1 VIPRRASRV
10 LPAIAAL
17 FVAAA
22 APGAPPV
29 EDAGRALARLD
40 SLQSIVRLEEARVRR
55 SLGDE
60 TAWTRLARAWF
71 QVGDH
76 DRAAASVE
84 RARALGA
91 RTFDTR
97 LLAGRIAR
105 SEGRLG
111 EAIEWLERAA
121 RTRPDDWEAAED
133 LGLALYLAGRLDEAA
148 DRWEGARALPGS
160 GSPERAGLLEAL
172 RRVPLPAY
180 RVTGRGRE
188 RLRFERG
195 QARGALVVRAAVNGR
210 GPFLLRIDTG
220 SPEVVLGRTLA
231 RELDLTIA
239 AGGEAG
245 ATVGERPV
253 RFDYAV
259 LDSLTLG
266 ATALHGLPVAVSD
279 HPGLGDARGVRGTL
293 GFEALRRF
301 RFVLDFPDSALS
313 LEPMPAS
320 ARAIAPASPAPG
332 ARPGAARDSARV
344 VPDSLRPAWLPAGLR
359 AHRLPY
365 LLRGTHLMVVS
376 GRVGQGPERTFV
388 LDSGTPGIALGAP
401 VSTLA
406 EAGVGLD
413 TTRVGTGE
421 TAAGQVEYLRFPLPR
436 LCAGSACRDSLE
448 GIYGLFPA
456 RLERNPGFR
465 VAGLISQGFLSRYRF
480 GVDPAEQRIWLIEP

>member
-1 VIPRRASRV
+1 M
-10 LPAIAAL
+10 IAAL
-17 FVAAA
+17 LVPVA
-22 APGAPPV
+22 APGAPRV
-29 EDAGRALARLD
+29 EDPGRALARLD
-40 SLQSIVRLEEARVRR
+40 SLQTIVRLEEARVRR
-55 SLGDE
+55 ALGDE

-76 DRAAASVE
+76 ARAAASIE
-84 RARALGA
+84 RARAIGG
-91 RTFDTR
+91 RTFDTQ

-105 SEGRLG
+105 SEGRPG

-121 RTRPDDWEAAED
+121 RLKPDDWEAAED
-133 LGLALYLAGRLDEAA
+133 LGLAFYLAGRLNEAA
-148 DRWEGARALPGS
+148 DRWARAWAMPGS
-160 GSPERAGLLEAL
+160 GSPERAGLLETL
-172 RRVPLPAY
+172 RRTPSPAY

-195 QARGALVVRAAVNGR
+195 QARGALVVRAALNGR

-231 RELDLTIA
+231 RELGLAIDP
-239 AGGEAG
+239 GGPAG

-253 RFDYAV
+253 RFDYGV
-259 LDSLTLG
+259 LDSLALG
-266 ATALHGLPVAVSD
+266 ASTLHGVPVAVSD
-279 HPGLGDARGVRGTL
+279 HPGLGDATGVRGTL

-301 RFVLDFPDSALS
+301 RFVLDFPDSTLRLDPLPPAL
-313 LEPMPAS
+313 
-320 ARAIAPASPAPG
+320 PAPG
-332 ARPGAARDSARV
+332 TARPRPRPPRDSAAV
-344 VPDSLRPAWLPAGLR
+344 IPESDRPAWLPAGRR
-359 AHRLPY
+359 AHRLPF

-376 GRVGQGPERTFV
+376 GRVGNGPERPFV
-388 LDSGTPGIALGAP
+388 LDSGAPGVALGAP

-406 EAGVGLD
+406 EAGITLD

-421 TAAGQVEYLRFPLPR
+421 TAAGPVEYLRFTVPR

-456 RLERNPGFR
+456 RLEQNPGFR
-465 VAGLISQGFLSRYRF
+465 VAGLISQGFLSRYRL